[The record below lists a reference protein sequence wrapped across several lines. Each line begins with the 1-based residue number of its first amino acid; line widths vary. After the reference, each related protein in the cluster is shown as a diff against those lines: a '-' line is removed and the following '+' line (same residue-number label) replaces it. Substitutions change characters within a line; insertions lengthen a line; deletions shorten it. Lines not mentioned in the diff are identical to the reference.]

1 MIKNSKA
8 STGFLV
14 REQKL
19 SKRFITLLK
28 SFAIMVMCFASLGLH
43 AEVDKTSFYQ
53 NFENLTFK
61 NQDSQS
67 FKVSELNRKVVLFN
81 FIYTQCSTV
90 CSLQTKSLA
99 EVINTLPNAIKPKVA
114 LVSVSLDPLNDT
126 PKKLTAFA
134 KMNQADMRNWSFITG
149 KPDDVVT
156 LSDRLKL
163 YGVDKKKSDLAAR
176 PNDHSTHLWLIDAKG
191 RLIMR
196 YMGKPVDKVR
206 LVREISEL
214 ASI

>member
-1 MIKNSKA
+1 MTNNSKA
-8 STGFLV
+8 STQCLV
-14 REQKL
+14 REYAL
-19 SKRFITLLK
+19 SKRFIALLK
-28 SFAIMVMCFASLGLH
+28 SSAIIIMGFVSLSIH

-53 NFENLTFK
+53 NFESLSFK
-61 NQDSQS
+61 NQDSQN
-67 FKVSELNRKVVLFN
+67 FKVSELNHKVVLFN

-90 CSLQTKSLA
+90 CSLQTKSLV
-99 EVINTLPNAIKPKVA
+99 EVINTLPNAIKPKVV
-114 LVSVSLDPLNDT
+114 LISVSLDPLNDT

-134 KMNQADMRNWSFITG
+134 KKNQADINNWSFITG

-196 YMGKPVDKVR
+196 YMGSPVDKVR